1 MVDNFTAKT
10 YDSRIVSHIND
21 SFVKARPRYFKFRC
35 PNYYLISNGM
45 EGDNEAYMTIEI
57 RKGFYDDC
65 RIYGS
70 IRKWHHG
77 ALSESDLRW
86 EEFIEA
92 IKILEQI
99 LELPEKELYKFTLS
113 KLEVGLGAKIP
124 YDSTYVKTQIVGFKC
139 SSYKI
144 GDFEGYRKF
153 ATKNQDRIAKIY
165 DKKTEIRKKIGL
177 IKSIEEEQF
186 IERTKELN
194 IFRPEFTVQ
203 KGKANVRE
211 DIGIET
217 IGDIVAHYPRLL
229 AYFLRQI
236 KYFQF
241 RNNSDLEF
249 TPTKGSVKE
258 FTDYL
263 LNVAINYLGAVG
275 VRDIISQLAPDYQS
289 DARRKIKK
297 LTVDTSSDNQLKK
310 NVIRALQNQSVDLFR
325 RKVL

>member
-1 MVDNFTAKT
+1 MVDNLTAKT
-10 YDSRIVSHIND
+10 YDLRIVSHIND
-21 SFVKARPRYFKFRC
+21 SFVKARPLYFKFRC
-35 PNYYLISNGM
+35 PNCYLISNRMG
-45 EGDNEAYMTIEI
+45 GDNEAFMSIEI
-57 RKGFYDDC
+57 RRGFYDDC

-70 IRKWHHG
+70 IRKWYHG
-77 ALSESDLRW
+77 ALSENDLRW

-92 IKILEQI
+92 IDILEQI

-113 KLEVGLGAKIP
+113 KIEVGLGAKIP
-124 YDSTYVKTQIVGFKC
+124 YDSTYVKTQIVGFKR

-203 KGKANVRE
+203 KGKANVRK

-236 KYFQF
+236 KHWQF
-241 RNNSDLEF
+241 KDDLDLEF
-249 TPTKGSVKE
+249 NPTKGSVKE

-263 LNVAINYLGAVG
+263 LNVAINHLGAVG
-275 VRDIISQLAPDYQS
+275 IRDTISQLAPDYQS
-289 DARRKIKK
+289 DARRKVKK
-297 LTVDTSSDNQLKK
+297 LTVGSGSENQLKK
-310 NVIRALQNQSVDLFR
+310 DVIRALQNQSVDLFR
-325 RKVL
+325 RKLL

>member
-1 MVDNFTAKT
+1 MVDNLIAKT
-10 YDSRIVSHIND
+10 YDLRIVSHIND

-35 PNYYLISNGM
+35 PNCYLISNGM
-45 EGDNEAYMTIEI
+45 GGDNEAFMTIEI
-57 RKGFYDDC
+57 RRGFYDDC

-70 IRKWHHG
+70 IRKWYHG
-77 ALSESDLRW
+77 AISENDLRW

-92 IKILEQI
+92 IDILEQI

-113 KLEVGLGAKIP
+113 KIEVGLGAKIP
-124 YDSTYVKTQIVGFKC
+124 YDSTYVKTQIVGFKR

-144 GDFEGYRKF
+144 GNFEGYRKF
-153 ATKNQDRIAKIY
+153 ATNNQDRIAKIY
-165 DKKTEIRKKIGL
+165 DKKTEIRKKMRL
-177 IKSIEEEQF
+177 IKSIEENQF

-211 DIGIET
+211 CIGIET

-241 RNNSDLEF
+241 KNNPDLEF
-249 TPTKGSVKE
+249 NPTKGSVKE

-275 VRDIISQLAPDYQS
+275 VRDIISQLASDYQS
-289 DARRKIKK
+289 DARRKVKK
-297 LTVDTSSDNQLKK
+297 LTVDSGSNNKLKE

>member
-1 MVDNFTAKT
+1 MVDNLTIKT
-10 YDSRIVSHIND
+10 YDLREVSHIN

-35 PNYYLISNGM
+35 LNCYLISNGM
-45 EGDNEAYMTIEI
+45 GGDNEAFMTIEI
-57 RKGFYDDC
+57 RRGLYSDC
-65 RIYGS
+65 RIQGS
-70 IRKWHHG
+70 IRKWYLG
-77 ALSESDLRW
+77 ALSENDLRW

-92 IKILEQI
+92 IDALEQI
-99 LELPEKELYKFTLS
+99 LELPEKALYKWGIS

-124 YDSTYVKTQIVGFKC
+124 YDSTYVKTQIIGFKR

-153 ATKNQDRIAKIY
+153 ATKNQDIIAKIY

-177 IKSIEEEQF
+177 IKSIEEDHF
-186 IERTKELN
+186 IERTKTFN

-203 KGKANVRE
+203 KGKANVRD
-211 DIGIET
+211 DIGVET

-241 RNNSDLEF
+241 KNNSDLEF
-249 TPTKGSVKE
+249 NPIKGNVKE

-275 VRDIISQLAPDYQS
+275 IRDVISQLAPNYKS

-297 LTVDTSSDNQLKK
+297 LTVDTDANNPIKK
-310 NVIRALQNQSVDLFR
+310 DVIRALRNQSVDLFR
-325 RKVL
+325 RKTL

>member
-1 MVDNFTAKT
+1 MIDNMTAKT
-10 YDSRIVSHIND
+10 YDLRAVSHIND

-35 PNYYLISNGM
+35 PNCYLISNGM
-45 EGDNEAYMTIEI
+45 DGDNEAFMTIEI
-57 RKGFYDDC
+57 RRGVYNDC

-77 ALSESDLRW
+77 ALSESELRW
-86 EEFIEA
+86 EEFTEA
-92 IKILEQI
+92 IKTLEQR
-99 LELPEKELYKFTLS
+99 LELPAKELYKFGIS

-124 YDSTYVKTQIVGFKC
+124 YDSTYVKTQIVGFKR

-153 ATKNQDRIAKIY
+153 TTKNQDRIAKIY

-203 KGKANVRE
+203 KGKANVKKYV
-211 DIGIET
+211 GVET
-217 IGDIVAHYPRLL
+217 VGDIIAHYPRLL
-229 AYFLRQI
+229 AYFLQQI
-236 KYFQF
+236 KHWQF
-241 RNNSDLEF
+241 KDNPDLEF
-249 TPTKGSVKE
+249 SPTKGNIKE
-258 FTDYL
+258 FTNYL
-263 LNVAINYLGAVG
+263 LNVAINKLGAVG
-275 VRDIISQLAPDYQS
+275 VRDVISQLAPNYQC

-297 LTVDTSSDNQLKK
+297 LTINTGSNNQIKK
-310 NVIRALQNQSVDLFR
+310 DVIRALKNQSIDLFR
-325 RKVL
+325 RKTL

>member
-35 PNYYLISNGM
+35 PNCYLISNGM

-124 YDSTYVKTQIVGFKC
+124 YDSTYVKTQIVGFKR

>member
-1 MVDNFTAKT
+1 MVDNITAKT
-10 YDSRIVSHIND
+10 YDLRVVSHISD
-21 SFVKARPRYFKFRC
+21 SFVKARPRCFKFRC
-35 PNYYLISNGM
+35 PNCYLISNGM
-45 EGDNEAYMTIEI
+45 DGDNEAFMTIEI
-57 RKGFYDDC
+57 RRGFYDDC

-70 IRKWHHG
+70 IRKWYHG

-86 EEFIEA
+86 EEFTEA
-92 IKILEQI
+92 IEILEQL
-99 LELPEKELYKFTLS
+99 LELPEKELYKFSIS
-113 KLEVGLGAKIP
+113 KIEVGLGAKIP
-124 YDSTYVKTQIVGFKC
+124 YDSTYVKTQIVGFKR

-165 DKKTEIRKKIGL
+165 DKKSEIRKKIGL

-186 IERTKELN
+186 IERTKDFN

-203 KGKANVRE
+203 KGKANVRK

-217 IGDIVAHYPRLL
+217 VGDIVAYYPRLL

-241 RNNSDLEF
+241 KGNSDLEF
-249 TPTKGSVKE
+249 NPTKGSVKE

-263 LNVAINYLGAVG
+263 LNVAINFLGAVG
-275 VRDIISQLAPDYQS
+275 VRDVISQLAPDYQS
-289 DARRKIKK
+289 DARRKVKK
-297 LTVDTSSDNQLKK
+297 LTVDSGSNNKLKK
-310 NVIRALQNQSVDLFR
+310 DVIRALQNQSVDLFR

>member
-1 MVDNFTAKT
+1 MVDNLTAKT
-10 YDSRIVSHIND
+10 YDLRIVSHIND
-21 SFVKARPRYFKFRC
+21 SFIKARPRYFKFRC
-35 PNYYLISNGM
+35 PNCYLISNGM
-45 EGDNEAYMTIEI
+45 GGDSEAFMTIEI

-65 RIYGS
+65 RIFGS
-70 IRKWHHG
+70 IRKWYHG
-77 ALSESDLRW
+77 ALSENDLHW
-86 EEFIEA
+86 EEFIKG
-92 IKILEQI
+92 INTLEQI
-99 LELPEKELYKFTLS
+99 LELPEKTLYKWGIS
-113 KLEVGLGAKIP
+113 KLEVGLNAKIP
-124 YDSTYVKTQIVGFKC
+124 YDSTYVKTQIVGFKR

-153 ATKNQDRIAKIY
+153 ATKSQDRIAKIY
-165 DKKTEIRKKIGL
+165 DKKTEISKKIGL

-186 IERTKELN
+186 IQRTKNHN

-203 KGKANVRE
+203 KGKANVRD

-217 IGDIVAHYPRLL
+217 IGDIVVHYPRLL

-236 KYFQF
+236 KCFQF
-241 RNNSDLEF
+241 KNKPDFEF
-249 TPTKGSVKE
+249 KPEKGSVME

-275 VRDIISQLAPDYQS
+275 VRDAISQLAPNYQS

-297 LTVDTSSDNQLKK
+297 LTVDTDYDNQLRRD
-310 NVIRALQNQSVDLFR
+310 VIRALQNQSVDLFR

>member
-1 MVDNFTAKT
+1 MVDNLTAKT
-10 YDSRIVSHIND
+10 YDLREVFHIND

-35 PNYYLISNGM
+35 PNCYLISNGM
-45 EGDNEAYMTIEI
+45 SGDNEAFMTIEI
-57 RKGFYDDC
+57 RRGFYNDC

-77 ALSESDLRW
+77 TLSENDLRC

-92 IKILEQI
+92 IETLERI
-99 LELPEKELYKFTLS
+99 LELPEKSLYKWSVS

-124 YDSTYVKTQIVGFKC
+124 YDSTYVKTQIIGFKR

-144 GDFEGYRKF
+144 GDYEGYRKF

-203 KGKANVRE
+203 RGKANVRD
-211 DIGIET
+211 DIGVET

-241 RNNSDLEF
+241 KGNSDLEF
-249 TPTKGSVKE
+249 NPTKGNVKE

-275 VRDIISQLAPDYQS
+275 IRDIISQLAPNYKS

-297 LTVDTSSDNQLKK
+297 LAVNTGGNSLIEKD
-310 NVIRALQNQSVDLFR
+310 VIRALRNQSVDLFR
-325 RKVL
+325 RKTL

>member
-1 MVDNFTAKT
+1 MVDNLTAKT
-10 YDSRIVSHIND
+10 YDLRIVSHIND

-35 PNYYLISNGM
+35 PNCYLISNGLD
-45 EGDNEAYMTIEI
+45 GDNEAFMTIEI
-57 RKGFYDDC
+57 RRGFYSDC

-70 IRKWHHG
+70 IRKWYHG

-92 IKILEQI
+92 IETLEQL
-99 LELPEKELYKFTLS
+99 LELPEKELYKFSIS
-113 KLEVGLGAKIP
+113 KIEVGLDAKIP
-124 YDSTYVKTQIVGFKC
+124 YHSTYVKTQIVGFKR

-144 GDFEGYRKF
+144 GNFEGYRKF
-153 ATKNQDRIAKIY
+153 ATKNQDRIAKVY

-186 IERTKELN
+186 IERTKKLN

-203 KGKANVRE
+203 KGKANVKE
-211 DIGIET
+211 DIGVET
-217 IGDIVAHYPRLL
+217 IGDIVIHYPRLL

-249 TPTKGSVKE
+249 NPTKGSVKE

-297 LTVDTSSDNQLKK
+297 LTVDTGSDNQLKRD
-310 NVIRALQNQSVDLFR
+310 VIRALQKQSVDLFR

>member
-1 MVDNFTAKT
+1 MTDNLTAKT
-10 YDSRIVSHIND
+10 YDLREVSHIND

-35 PNYYLISNGM
+35 PNCYLISNGM
-45 EGDNEAYMTIEI
+45 GGDNEAFMTIEI
-57 RKGFYDDC
+57 RRGFYNDC
-65 RIYGS
+65 KIHGS
-70 IRKWHHG
+70 IRKWYHG
-77 ALSESDLRW
+77 ALSEKDLRW
-86 EEFIEA
+86 KEFIEA
-92 IKILEQI
+92 IDILEQI
-99 LELPEKELYKFTLS
+99 LEFPEKALYKWGVS

-124 YDSTYVKTQIVGFKC
+124 YDSTYVKRQIIGFKR

-165 DKKTEIRKKIGL
+165 DKKTEIRKKMGL

-236 KYFQF
+236 KCFQF
-241 RNNSDLEF
+241 KNNSDLEF
-249 TPTKGSVKE
+249 NPVKGNVKE

-263 LNVAINYLGAVG
+263 LNVAINHLGAVG
-275 VRDIISQLAPDYQS
+275 TRDVISQLAPNYKS

-297 LTVDTSSDNQLKK
+297 LAVDTGGNSPIKK
-310 NVIRALQNQSVDLFR
+310 DVIRALQNQSVNLFR
-325 RKVL
+325 RNVL

>member
-1 MVDNFTAKT
+1 MLDNMTAKT
-10 YDSRIVSHIND
+10 YDLRVVSHIND
-21 SFVKARPRYFKFRC
+21 SFVSARPHYFKFRC
-35 PNYYLISNGM
+35 PNCYLISNGM
-45 EGDNEAYMTIEI
+45 SGGNEAFMTIEI
-57 RKGFYDDC
+57 RRGFYDDC

-70 IRKWHHG
+70 IRKWYHG
-77 ALSESDLRW
+77 ALSENDLRW
-86 EEFIEA
+86 NEFIEA
-92 IKILEQI
+92 IEILEQI
-99 LELPEKELYKFTLS
+99 LELPKKELYKFSIS
-113 KLEVGLGAKIP
+113 KIEVGLGAKIP
-124 YDSTYVKTQIVGFKC
+124 YNSTYVKTQIVGFKR

-186 IERTKELN
+186 IDRTKNFN

-211 DIGIET
+211 DIGVET

-236 KYFQF
+236 KYWQF
-241 RNNSDLEF
+241 KDNPDLEF
-249 TPTKGSVKE
+249 NPVKGSVKE

-263 LNVAINYLGAVG
+263 LNVAIEYLGAVG

-289 DARRKIKK
+289 DARRKVKK
-297 LTVDTSSDNQLKK
+297 LTVNTGSNNQIKK
-310 NVIRALQNQSVDLFR
+310 GVIRALQTQSIDLFR

>member
-1 MVDNFTAKT
+1 MVDNMTAKT
-10 YDSRIVSHIND
+10 YDMRIVSHIND

-35 PNYYLISNGM
+35 PNCYLISNGM
-45 EGDNEAYMTIEI
+45 GGDNEAFMTIEI
-57 RKGFYDDC
+57 RRGFYNDC

-70 IRKWHHG
+70 IRKWYHG
-77 ALSESDLRW
+77 ALFESDLRW
-86 EEFIEA
+86 EEFTEA
-92 IKILEQI
+92 IESLEQI
-99 LELPEKELYKFTLS
+99 LELPEKELYKFSIS
-113 KLEVGLGAKIP
+113 KIEVGLDAKIP
-124 YDSTYVKTQIVGFKC
+124 YDSTYIKTKIVGFKR

-153 ATKNQDRIAKIY
+153 ATKNQDRIAKVY

-194 IFRPEFTVQ
+194 IFRSEFTVQ
-203 KGKANVRE
+203 KGKANVKE

-236 KYFQF
+236 KHFQF

-249 TPTKGSVKE
+249 NPTKGSVKE

-263 LNVAINYLGAVG
+263 LSVAINYLGVVG
-275 VRDIISQLAPDYQS
+275 VRDIISHLAPDYQS

-297 LTVDTSSDNQLKK
+297 LTVSTGSNNQLKK
-310 NVIRALQNQSVDLFR
+310 DVIRALQKQSVDLFR
-325 RKVL
+325 RKAL